1 MRLIYCALLMA
12 LTGMPVSVMAADAPS
27 NEEIAKRLKALD
39 SRIDRLERRESA
51 ETKRERQA
59 AAKKADGKAAA
70 AAKKAPTAADW
81 KKVRQGMDEAQVRKI
96 LGEPLRTRTTAKH
109 EIWSWHPTSVPGGE
123 VWFADRAAERIIP
136 PQEK

>member
-1 MRLIYCALLMA
+1 MRLIYSALLMA
-12 LTGMPVSVMAADAPS
+12 LTAMPVSVMAADAPS
-27 NEEIAKRLKALD
+27 NEEISKRLRDLD

-59 AAKKADGKAAA
+59 AASKKADGKAAA
-70 AAKKAPTAADW
+70 AKKGPSAADW
-81 KKVRQGMDEAQVRKI
+81 KKVRQGMDEAQVRQI

-109 EIWSWHPTSVPGGE
+109 QIWSWYPTSVPGGE

-136 PQEK
+136 PTEK